1 VAVRYYLDGTTIVRA
16 VMDSPESD
24 ALREWIAGHENELVT
39 SILARWEAGEE
50 LVGLDHGRRMR
61 IYDQLGGIPEIS
73 VSGRALEIGSY
84 AVAAVA
90 PYAALHV
97 GLAAAEEAITVM
109 ITYNPEVASAAR
121 LYGLRVVTP
130 GREAGWYLH

>member
-1 VAVRYYLDGTTIVRA
+1 VRYYLDGTAIVRA
-16 VMDSPESD
+16 VDDSAESEV
-24 ALREWIAGHENELVT
+24 LREWIAAHENELVT
-39 SILARWEAGEE
+39 SILARWEAGEH

-61 IYDQLGGIPEIS
+61 VYDQLGGVPEIP

-84 AVAAVA
+84 AVAAVS

-121 LYGLRVVTP
+121 LYGLRVITP
-130 GREAGWYLH
+130 GRDPSWYLR

>member
-1 VAVRYYLDGTTIVRA
+1 MRYYLDGTAIVNA
-16 VMDSPESD
+16 VKDAPESEE
-24 ALREWIAGHENELVT
+24 LREWLANHEAELTT

-61 IYDQLGGIPEIS
+61 VHDQLGGIPEIP
-73 VSGRALEIGSY
+73 VSGRSLEIGSY
-84 AVAAVA
+84 AVAAVS

-97 GLAAAEEAITVM
+97 GIAAGEEAVTVM
-109 ITYNPEVASAAR
+109 VTYNPEVASAAR

-130 GREAGWYLH
+130 GRDPGWYLR

>member
-1 VAVRYYLDGTTIVRA
+1 VRYYLDGTALVHA
-16 VMDSPESD
+16 VVDSPESQ
-24 ALREWIAGHENELVT
+24 ALAEWLDNHQEELVT

-50 LVGLDHGRRMR
+50 LISLDHDSRMR
-61 IYDQLGGIPEIS
+61 VYDQLGGIPEIP
-73 VSGRALEIGSY
+73 VSGRSLEIGSY

-130 GREAGWYLH
+130 GRDPGWYLR

>member
-1 VAVRYYLDGTTIVRA
+1 MRYYLDGTAIVRA
-16 VMDSPESD
+16 VGDSPESD
-24 ALREWIAGHENELVT
+24 ALRDWIANHEKELVT

-50 LVGLDHGRRMR
+50 LVGLDHGHRMR

-84 AVAAVA
+84 AVAAVS

-97 GLAAAEEAITVM
+97 GLAAAEEAVTVM
-109 ITYNPEVASAAR
+109 ITYNSEVASAAR
-121 LYGLRVVTP
+121 LYGLRVVSP
-130 GREAGWYLH
+130 GRDPNWYLR

>member
-1 VAVRYYLDGTTIVRA
+1 VRYYLDGTAIVRA
-16 VMDSPESD
+16 VIDSPESD
-24 ALREWIAGHENELVT
+24 ALREWIGGHENELVT

-50 LVGLDHGRRMR
+50 LVGLDHGHRMR

-84 AVAAVA
+84 AVAAVS

-97 GLAAAEEAITVM
+97 GLAAAEEGITVM
-109 ITYNPEVASAAR
+109 ITYNAEVASAAR
-121 LYGLRVVTP
+121 LYGLRVISP
-130 GREAGWYLH
+130 GRDPGWYLR

>member
-1 VAVRYYLDGTTIVRA
+1 MRYYLDGTAIVCA
-16 VMDSPESD
+16 VGDSPESD
-24 ALREWIAGHENELVT
+24 ALREWLDAHESELVT

-50 LVGLDHGRRMR
+50 LAMLEHDQRMR
-61 IYDQLGGIPEIS
+61 VYDRIGGIPEIP

-84 AVAAVA
+84 AVSAVS

-97 GLAAAEEAITVM
+97 GLAQAEEAITVVV
-109 ITYNPEVASAAR
+109 TYNVEVASAAR

-130 GREAGWYLH
+130 GRDPGWYLR